1 MTTQTN
7 LTAAYNADA
16 HNYRVA
22 NHMEERLP
30 LEGTEEQGPLTARIE
45 LAVEAANGYLI
56 DADKGGEISLT
67 SRNMTAIMS
76 GFAVGTDGLP
86 DTSVSE
92 AFTQTLDAWTTDSVK
107 AATGELKAQITPLY
121 TTTVEESDL
130 SQFLTTSVFSAEARE
145 ETFGSVF
152 AELDAKAEHIAKV
165 MENDADKTITV
176 K

>member
-45 LAVEAANGYLI
+45 LAVEAANCYLI

-107 AATGELKAQITPLY
+107 AATGELKAQIAPLY

-152 AELDAKAEHIAKV
+152 AEMDAKAEHIAKV